1 MTIIEILRDVIV
13 IMGEAVT
20 CFLEKVIDGAKTRY
34 FVGIG
39 DHEREISGPEEHAKK
54 VYRECRERAREGA
67 VDGIYLF
74 LSDEERE
81 IRESYSHEFVKPIIR
96 ESIAKTKDGQFV
108 RLSLVSHPYSDVCG
122 VFSINVRPTG
132 PIVSHSSARTV
143 SVELREFEESEA
155 IAFYD
160 DFLEAISSNYSAD
173 GETAE

>member
-13 IMGEAVT
+13 IMGEAVS

-39 DHEREISGPEEHAKK
+39 DDEREISGPEEHAKK
-54 VYRECRERAREGA
+54 VYRQCRERARKGSIEGK
-67 VDGIYLF
+67 YLF
-74 LSDEERE
+74 LSDEERD
-81 IRESYSHEFVKPIIR
+81 SHESFRLEFANPIIR

-108 RLSLVSHPYSDVCG
+108 RLSLVSHPYCDVYG
-122 VFSINVRPTG
+122 IYTINARPTG

-160 DFLEAISSNYSAD
+160 DFLEAINSNYSAE